1 MVRAQIGSSATRQ
14 LVHVLEEAVAGNPE
28 LTEKHVNPVY
38 WTMQWMKS
46 RSTHEVHDSL
56 GPRYMSG
63 LDPAQAKREIDC

>member
-46 RSTHEVHDSL
+46 ALV
-56 GPRYMSG
+56 
-63 LDPAQAKREIDC
+63 